1 MRADTNAPAPLC
13 YCEQMYDRN
22 LFTMPACL
30 MSFPGRF
37 ILLSA
42 VIGGAALYAPGY
54 ACAQDLEPRA
64 YANAPVGM
72 NFILVG
78 YQYSNGALLFDP
90 ALPITDANADIN
102 LGLIGYVH
110 TLGIAGHSAKVGA
123 LLPVADLSGD
133 GYLSGVYRSR
143 VTSGMADPS
152 FYFSINF
159 HGAPALSFKEFKD
172 YRQDTIVGFT
182 FKVTAPLG
190 VYEPSKLINI
200 GTNRWSFKPEFGIS
214 RAIGRWVFEGAAS
227 AVFYTDN
234 NDFDTGKTRQQD
246 PIYSAQGHVI
256 YTFPGN
262 KWMAVGATYY
272 TGGRTRVDGI
282 RKNDLQ
288 DNWRLG
294 FTAAFPVSRQ
304 HAIKVIGSGGVS
316 TRTGTDY
323 DSIALVWQYRWTQ

>member
-1 MRADTNAPAPLC
+1 MIHSSK
-13 YCEQMYDRN
+13 
-22 LFTMPACL
+22 FTAL
-30 MSFPGRF
+30 
-37 ILLSA
+37 IA
-42 VIGGAALYAPGY
+42 VISFGSLSFSGY
-54 ACAQDLEPRA
+54 ACAQDIEPRA
-64 YANAPVGM
+64 YGNAPVGM
-72 NFILVG
+72 NFLLVG
-78 YQYSNGALLFDP
+78 YQYSTGALLFDP

-214 RAIGRWVFEGAAS
+214 RAIGRWMFEGAIS
-227 AVFYTDN
+227 TVFYTDN
-234 NDFDTGKTRQQD
+234 DNFDSGKTRQQD
-246 PIYSAQGHVI
+246 PISSVQGNVV
-256 YTFPGN
+256 YNFPKN
-262 KWMAVGATYY
+262 MWVSVGATYY
-272 TGGRTRVDGI
+272 NGGQTMIDGVV
-282 RKNDLQ
+282 KNDLQ
-288 DNWRLG
+288 QNWRLG
-294 FTAAFPVSRQ
+294 FTAAIPIDRKHSL
-304 HAIKVIGSGGVS
+304 KVFGSSGVS

-323 DSIALVWQYRWTQ
+323 DAIGVIWQYRWG